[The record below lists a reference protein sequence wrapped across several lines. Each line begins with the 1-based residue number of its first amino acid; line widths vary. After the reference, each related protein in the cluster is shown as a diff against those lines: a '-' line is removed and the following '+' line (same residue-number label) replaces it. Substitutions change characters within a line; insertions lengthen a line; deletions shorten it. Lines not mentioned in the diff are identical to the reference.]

1 MSSLSCCK
9 RFPKEKELLDD
20 GTFYYTPHRIGNTI
34 LLCGRKSSHFP
45 FQLMVLFLYLKRI
58 QIMLYVGWSRLALYD
73 VYLHNVDRSNG
84 SVH

>member
-1 MSSLSCCK
+1 MDMSAISCCK

-45 FQLMVLFLYLKRI
+45 YHMMVTT
-58 QIMLYVGWSRLALYD
+58 
-73 VYLHNVDRSNG
+73 
-84 SVH
+84 